1 MTNIVPEF
9 GKKKKKGKK
18 SHLEER
24 MALWLEREGL
34 PRPVRQLRFAKAAL
48 GRQWMFDF
56 AWPELGLALEV
67 DGGSFMA
74 KGAHNTGLA
83 MMSNAQKN
91 NAALL
96 LGWRVFRVTDRM
108 FRDGEAF
115 TVAKALLTT
124 PIRYVSPVLTPAA
137 DPTATA
143 TGAPTHVEV

>member
-1 MTNIVPEF
+1 MKPPVF
-9 GKKKKKGKK
+9 GQKKKPSKK

-24 MALWLEREGL
+24 IAIWLEREGL

-67 DGGSFMA
+67 DGGTFMA
-74 KGAHNTGLA
+74 KGAHNTGLKI
-83 MMSNAQKN
+83 MNDAQKN

-96 LGWRVFRVTDRM
+96 LGWRVFRVTERM

-115 TVAKALLTT
+115 AVTKALLTT

-137 DPTATA
+137 DSPPTA
-143 TGAPTHVEV
+143 TGAPSHV